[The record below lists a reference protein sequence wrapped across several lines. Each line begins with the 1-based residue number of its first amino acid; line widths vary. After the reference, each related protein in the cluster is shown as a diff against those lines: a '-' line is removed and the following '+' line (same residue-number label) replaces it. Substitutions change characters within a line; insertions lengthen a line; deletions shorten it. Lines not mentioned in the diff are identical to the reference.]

1 MHISPFPI
9 PLLWDVPCQIQLVC
23 SLPGRVSKENTQ
35 PLRAKSAI
43 AGSGGLCDSG
53 VSISK
58 PVCKHISLILQR
70 RIFIIIIVF
79 ALYLLIPLSSP
90 CLFLSFSLN
99 WFWNS
104 AAKRSVLWWSPMC
117 QLTVATILHTHK
129 TPQNLSEHLSH
140 FWIHWSDGVTL
151 LYVCSFWGPGKR
163 GSSYPREALP
173 ARAET
178 EMQEVKPPSSS
189 ESYIYSHPIGQSK
202 KAGKDTLLRE
212 RKCPVTWRGGPQGR
226 WRTVSSIYQILK
238 FSTVLIKK
246 NREMLAA

>member
-43 AGSGGLCDSG
+43 AGSGGLCDSE

-90 CLFLSFSLN
+90 CLSLSLS
-99 WFWNS
+99 
-104 AAKRSVLWWSPMC
+104 
-117 QLTVATILHTHK
+117 QL
-129 TPQNLSEHLSH
+129 
-140 FWIHWSDGVTL
+140 
-151 LYVCSFWGPGKR
+151 
-163 GSSYPREALP
+163 
-173 ARAET
+173 
-178 EMQEVKPPSSS
+178 
-189 ESYIYSHPIGQSK
+189 
-202 KAGKDTLLRE
+202 
-212 RKCPVTWRGGPQGR
+212 
-226 WRTVSSIYQILK
+226 ILK
-238 FSTVLIKK
+238 FGSKK
-246 NREMLAA
+246 KCFVVISYVSANRCNNTAHTQNPTKPQ